1 MLSHHLSEWV
11 SVQVLDSIQKHS
23 AVSQKQES
31 VIYSF
36 FKPGSVFCA
45 HVNLFKKYG
54 GYVLLLISASKHALL
69 VQNVFDTA
77 QTETRL
83 LLK

>member
-1 MLSHHLSEWV
+1 MLSHHLSESV

-23 AVSQKQES
+23 AVSQNQES

-36 FKPGSVFCA
+36 FKPGCVFCA
-45 HVNLFKKYG
+45 HVNLFKYRGYG
-54 GYVLLLISASKHALL
+54 LLLISASEHALL